1 VSIINNKYADLS
13 TFSVNF
19 KSEKPFPHVILDNF
33 LDENFF
39 SNLDLENL
47 DINHEKGRSFN
58 SDIEKNKWVSKNE
71 KLSTELK
78 KIIDELN
85 NKEFLLN
92 LFKLSGVKDL
102 FSTTEGNTALA
113 NYHEMY
119 KSGFLGT
126 HVDHSS
132 EPNTGLPHVLNIILY
147 LSKKWDKSWGGSTV
161 LANYNGTKIEKLV
174 EYIPN
179 RAVIFLHSPF
189 TFHGVTEIKDNL
201 NKRSTV
207 YVDYYSKNLNP
218 YSHLELNFKNVWFKH
233 PTTFILPKLKDY
245 FPKKNRM
252 YLKKMLK
259 HRVKSFL
266 A

>member
-1 VSIINNKYADLS
+1 MSIINNKYADLS

-19 KSEKPFPHVILDNF
+19 KSEKPFPHVVLDDF
-33 LDENFF
+33 LDKTFF

-126 HVDHSS
+126 HVDH
-132 EPNTGLPHVLNIILY
+132 
-147 LSKKWDKSWGGSTV
+147 
-161 LANYNGTKIEKLV
+161 
-174 EYIPN
+174 
-179 RAVIFLHSPF
+179 
-189 TFHGVTEIKDNL
+189 
-201 NKRSTV
+201 
-207 YVDYYSKNLNP
+207 
-218 YSHLELNFKNVWFKH
+218 
-233 PTTFILPKLKDY
+233 
-245 FPKKNRM
+245 
-252 YLKKMLK
+252 
-259 HRVKSFL
+259 
-266 A
+266 